1 MDKQEARNV
10 MLSSS
15 LGALTLGVMGSFIM
29 RDNIFQATAILIVA
43 LVFMAFYAMKYMRT
57 VKNVE
62 SKYDDKESVSDYY
75 KRISKNRRR

>member
-10 MLSSS
+10 MLSSV
-15 LGALTLGVMGSFIM
+15 LGALTLGVMGSFFM

-43 LVFMAFYAMKYMRT
+43 FVFMTFYAMKYMR
-57 VKNVE
+57 VKAKIE

-75 KRISKNRRR
+75 KRISKHRRK